1 MTDKQA
7 NTLTVVIFLALYS
20 GLIAAAQVLQV
31 GAAPELSSL
40 YSWVPALIYF
50 YMFLLAVRKNN
61 GVDPEKRFMTLR
73 SSWFWVLFA
82 AALVIVPFDELFGR
96 LTGS

>member
-1 MTDKQA
+1 MTDTQT
-7 NTLTVVIFLALYS
+7 NTLTIAVFLAIYS
-20 GLIAAAQVLQV
+20 GSVALAQVLQV

-40 YSWVPALIYF
+40 YSWVPAVIYL

-73 SSWFWVLFA
+73 SSWFWALFA
-82 AALVIVPFDELFGR
+82 AALAIVPFGELFGH

>member
-31 GAAPELSSL
+31 GAAPEFSSL

-73 SSWFWVLFA
+73 SSWFWVLVV

>member
-1 MTDKQA
+1 MTDTQT
-7 NTLTVVIFLALYS
+7 NTLTIAVFLAIYS
-20 GLIAAAQVLQV
+20 GSVALAQVLQV

-40 YSWVPALIYF
+40 YSWVPAVIYL

-61 GVDPEKRFMTLR
+61 GVEPEKRFMTLR
-73 SSWFWVLFA
+73 SSWFWSLFA
-82 AALVIVPFDELFGR
+82 AALVIVPFGELFRR